1 MFLGRGNC
9 VICHSGPA
17 FSNGEFHDTGLPF
30 FTATGRPD
38 PGRGEGIRQVQAN
51 PWNRLSPHSDDVT
64 GASAF
69 AVRHVERQHRNWGE
83 FKTPSLRSLLHTA
96 HYMHNGSLATPDR
109 KSVVKGKS
117 VSVRVDLG
125 GGRIIKTKKHIR
137 IKQILACKE

>member
-38 PGRGEGIRQVQAN
+38 PGRGEGIRQVQAS
-51 PWNRLSPHSDDVT
+51 PCNRLSPHSDDVT

-83 FKTPSLRSLLHTA
+83 FKTPSLRSLQHTA
-96 HYMHNGSLATPDR
+96 PYMHNGSLATPAAVIRHYSELDPDR
-109 KSVVKGKS
+109 RHSDGEAFMGAQHCS
-117 VSVRVDLG
+117 AEE
-125 GGRIIKTKKHIR
+125 IAET
-137 IKQILACKE
+137 